1 MDCGDYANE
10 ATEREISELMV
21 ILVAVKACPESNQ
34 HGHRQDWGHGEWGGS
49 WKDPDLTGI
58 QPRARNSR
66 GRFSWQ
72 RGAWADHPC
81 RSQPGDPELASSP
94 SSRRQGRKGEV
105 LGATIGAK
113 NPCSA
118 TRWLC
123 GPGRATSLPGAS
135 CHLCRGGRER
145 ALMGLM

>member
-21 ILVAVKACPESNQ
+21 ILVAVKGPSRK
-34 HGHRQDWGHGEWGGS
+34 HPTRPPPGLGPWGGS

-58 QPRARNSR
+58 QRRARNSR

-72 RGAWADHPC
+72 SGAWADHPC
-81 RSQPGDPELASSP
+81 RSQPGNPELASSP

-118 TRWLC
+118 TCWLC
-123 GPGRATSLPGAS
+123 GPGRATSFPGAS